1 MAQAQVQQRAP
12 IETGA
17 PDPLPLMHPVMRKN
31 YGKWVYHDHP
41 RPGVLMH
48 RSATGEE
55 IWTVKA
61 GTQRQ
66 MDVYTIRKLCD
77 IADQYADGHVRFT
90 TRSNIEYMV
99 ADKAKVEP
107 LIKALNDAGFPIAA
121 RRTRCR

>member
-1 MAQAQVQQRAP
+1 MAEMRHPV
-12 IETGA
+12 ECGA
-17 PDPLPLMHPVMRKN
+17 PDPAPFMHPLMKKN
-31 YGKWVYHDHP
+31 YGKWIYHDHP

-48 RSATGEE
+48 KAESGDE

-90 TRSNIEYMV
+90 ARSNIEYMV
-99 ADKAKVEP
+99 ADPKKVEP
-107 LIKALNDAGFPIAA
+107 LIEALQDNGFPV
-121 RRTRCR
+121 